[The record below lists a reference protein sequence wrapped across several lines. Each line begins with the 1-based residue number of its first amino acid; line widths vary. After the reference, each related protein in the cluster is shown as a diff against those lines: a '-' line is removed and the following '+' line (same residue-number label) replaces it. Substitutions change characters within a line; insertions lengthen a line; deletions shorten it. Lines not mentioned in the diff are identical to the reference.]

1 MHRIGRVSAVSA
13 MLVTMLVAT
22 GLAERVL
29 VGGYAKASVSDKEVV
44 EAANFAVKAQQAA
57 MQNAKD
63 GKPAKLELVK
73 ILDAEQQVVA
83 GMNYRMKLK
92 VKVDGKE
99 RQAEAVVW
107 WQAWRKPDPYQLT
120 TWKWTD

>member
-63 GKPAKLELVK
+63 AKPAKLELVK